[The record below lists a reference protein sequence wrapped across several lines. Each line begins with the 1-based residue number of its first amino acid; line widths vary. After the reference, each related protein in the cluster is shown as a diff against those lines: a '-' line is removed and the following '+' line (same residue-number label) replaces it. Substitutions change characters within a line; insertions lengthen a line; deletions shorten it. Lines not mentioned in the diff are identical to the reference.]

1 MIKTAVI
8 AVNSHWGLKHDLS
21 KSLISGG
28 GEEKDWDEAGLSP
41 NSNYEDIT
49 KFKRGNLEKNSD
61 IRHGKERLENR
72 ENAGTIA

>member
-1 MIKTAVI
+1 MV
-8 AVNSHWGLKHDLS
+8 
-21 KSLISGG
+21 